1 MNRAEPSGG
10 LFMKKLFTAV
20 LALALFL
27 SACCPALAEAAAP
40 SGEIARL
47 AESVHALLFEAN
59 NVTLRGKADFSL
71 GGERFKS
78 AEILYKQAGED
89 SRWQLDLKTPRK
101 YRSDLET
108 GYTVI
113 ANGEKLYVME
123 RYWPGTYTTGS
134 DQPNST
140 VIGKSTRSELLY
152 SLLLSLADGIESQL
166 PAGAFTYP
174 ETEEACHLVEIH
186 LAKETS
192 PELLNSTLNLVAD
205 FFLRRFMGVNYESV
219 RSANQGHPYN
229 YTTVTEAV
237 LYSTDSF
244 VLGDTSVSVMTDLS
258 GRFEAASGTVTA
270 LLSSEDYDEE
280 PLQITFE
287 LTASDYGATEV
298 EPFDPADYNVVP
310 KNSVESFERE
320 VDPAVREKMVA
331 RSVEVLAAAGY
342 DTSSLSVPIVNA
354 AGGFY
359 YVSYSVEGSFNSISV
374 GLNEKGELLTFADG
388 SVDYATEHPRIPAE
402 NVLPEPFAD
411 LVSKFLSA
419 GFPDLAAKVKD
430 YSLGLEYADENANW
444 QVVTPVDASREDLG
458 IFIIM
463 ECAPVMRITYYT
475 CLD

>member
-1 MNRAEPSGG
+1 
-10 LFMKKLFTAV
+10 MKKLFAAV
-20 LALALFL
+20 LALALLL
-27 SACCPALAEAAAP
+27 SACCPAFAEAAP
-40 SGEIARL
+40 SGDIARM
-47 AESVHALLFEAN
+47 AESVHALLFETN

-89 SRWQLDLKTPRK
+89 SRWQLDPKTPRQ

-108 GYTVI
+108 GFSVI
-113 ANGEKLYVME
+113 ANGEKIYVME

-134 DQPNST
+134 DHPNST
-140 VIGKSTRSELLY
+140 VIGQSTRSELLY
-152 SLLLSLADGIESQL
+152 SLLLSLADEIGSLL
-166 PAGAFTYP
+166 PADAIVCP
-174 ETEEACHLVEIH
+174 ETEEACHLMEIT
-186 LAKETS
+186 LTKETT
-192 PELLNSTLNLVAD
+192 PELLNNTLNLIAD
-205 FFLRRFMGVNYESV
+205 FFLRRFMGVNYDSV
-219 RSANQGHPYN
+219 RNANQGHPQN

-298 EPFDPADYNVVP
+298 ETFDPADYNVVP
-310 KNSVESFERE
+310 KDSVESFERE

-342 DTSSLSVPIVNA
+342 DASSLSVPIVNA
-354 AGGFY
+354 GGGFY

-374 GLNEKGELLTFADG
+374 GLNEKGELLSFADG
-388 SVDYATEHPRIPAE
+388 SVDYATDHPRIPAE
-402 NVLPEPFAD
+402 TALPSPFID
-411 LVSKFLSA
+411 LVSKFLSV
-419 GFPDLAAKVKD
+419 GFPDLAAKVQD
-430 YSLGLEYADENANW
+430 YSLGLEYADENASW
-444 QVVTPVDASREDLG
+444 QVVTPVDARREDLG

-475 CLD
+475 CLNE